1 MEVSSYQ
8 ATGATGGPA
17 GEYTNRMRVADTAS
31 RLTISVNEDLGSGL
45 KAGVY
50 CETGMNVDTASAYGQ
65 ADTANPNTTTLCSRE
80 GRAFIGND
88 LGEIRLGRQNVWWT
102 QGDLNE
108 VGSNLLGAD
117 VLTNFINGH
126 TRGNAGVGIY
136 TVRGENMV
144 KLLAGPQF
152 GAFANS
158 EVYWGYM
165 GASGNA
171 VATGPSGEAADP
183 NTDRNSK
190 YNGFKLNYSQA
201 QWFGMVDYQNSTQGT
216 SSTFAGTAGAGTVAV
231 PVNMNRSAYKLGA
244 GYRYAEG
251 SKVAL
256 QYWKKEASAYDGTG
270 QTYKDSGYGVTLNH
284 ALSGTYTLVAQY
296 GRAKDVTNGSVTMS
310 DTGAR
315 GYTLGGLM
323 RLSKRTHLYSALH
336 KINNGTNAGYD
347 MIGGSYTSAPT
358 AQANTAFNGN
368 SVRALSLGMVHNF

>member
-17 GEYTNRMRVADTAS
+17 GEYANRMRVADTSS

-50 CETGMNVDTASAYGQ
+50 CESGMNVDNAGFTGQ
-65 ADTANPNTTTLCSRE
+65 ADSPNPNTVTFCSRE
-80 GRAFIGND
+80 GRAYIGNA

-102 QGDLNE
+102 QGNLNE
-108 VGSNLLGAD
+108 VGANLLGTD
-117 VLTNFINGH
+117 TLTNLINGSA
-126 TRGNAGVGIY
+126 RGNAGVGVY

-144 KLLAGPQF
+144 KLLAGSQF

-165 GASGNA
+165 GLSGSA
-171 VATGPSGEAADP
+171 GAGPASGEAALP

-216 SSTFAGTAGAGTVAV
+216 GATFAGTAGAVAAA
-231 PVNMNRSAYKLGA
+231 PMNRSAYKLGA
-244 GYRYAEG
+244 GFHYAEG

-270 QTYKDSGYGVTLNH
+270 QTYKDGGYGVTLNH
-284 ALSGTYTLVAQY
+284 ALNGTYTLVAQY

-347 MIGGSYTSAPT
+347 LAGGNYTSAAAST
-358 AQANTAFNGN
+358 NAFNGN
-368 SVRALSLGMVHNF
+368 SVRSLSLGMVHNF